1 MDILL
6 RNYIIK
12 DELSMLRK
20 VIGDKRQEIR
30 DDRQIIS
37 NTKRKIQPKN
47 EDCKKMMIVEKMIRG
62 MSNTRIS
69 QIFFLGENGE
79 TANQITNRLK
89 ENGWLKQIPHNR
101 KKKIVELVEKHASR
115 MKLNNSVI
123 LEMKDA
129 KKNNE
134 KLPKFTQTSNPS
146 LDNN

>member
-1 MDILL
+1 MI
-6 RNYIIK
+6 
-12 DELSMLRK
+12 S
-20 VIGDKRQEIR
+20 DKRLEIR
-30 DDRQIIS
+30 DDRKIIS

-47 EDCKKMMIVEKMIRG
+47 EDCKKMMIVEKIIRG

-79 TANQITNRLK
+79 TANQIRNRLK
-89 ENGWLKQIPHNR
+89 KNGWLKQIPRDR

-129 KKNNE
+129 NHKADLITQIESKKDYSDEDPFNYDSDE
-134 KLPKFTQTSNPS
+134 GHTF
-146 LDNN
+146 